1 MAGKKENAGLYILV
15 SDLER
20 FAPSPVGPYLQG
32 RVVQDCL
39 GRGWLLDSDAREVL
53 ERAKPGSTEILGRC
67 ALFEHRNVRKAPPH
81 LG

>member
-39 GRGWLLDSDAREVL
+39 GRGIQA
-53 ERAKPGSTEILGRC
+53 
-67 ALFEHRNVRKAPPH
+67 
-81 LG
+81 